1 MFKPTDP
8 RSNLL
13 LAALMDTDCC
23 GTNRPERVD
32 LRAGQVLYESGM
44 KQCHVYF
51 PTDAVVS
58 LQYILASGASSE
70 FAVVGNQG
78 MIGVSALVG
87 GISTPSRAVVQS
99 AGNGFRINAQA
110 LSDEF
115 ARSGPIRRLLLRY
128 MLTLLTQ
135 LTQNAVCN
143 RHHSIE
149 QQLCRFLLQRLDCMW
164 TDDLLMTQELIANLL
179 GVRRESVSQAAASLQ
194 EAGLIHYERGHIAV
208 LDREGLERRSCE
220 CYAVV
225 KLEHD
230 RLLPEE
236 HVAGRNMMAPRALPA
251 LARKSL
257 ERPGPPPTGP
267 V

>member
-1 MFKPTDP
+1 MFNPADP

-13 LAALMDTDCC
+13 LSALMDADCC

-32 LRAGQVLYESGM
+32 LTAGQVLYESGVT
-44 KQCHVYF
+44 QRHVYF
-51 PTDAVVS
+51 PTNSVTS

-70 FAVVGNQG
+70 FAVVGNKG
-78 MIGVSALVG
+78 MVGVSALMG
-87 GISTPSRAVVQS
+87 GMSTPSRAVVQS
-99 AGNGFRINAQA
+99 TGNGFRINAQA
-110 LSDEF
+110 ISDEF
-115 ARSGPIRRLLLRY
+115 ARSGPIRHLLLRY
-128 MLTLLTQ
+128 MLTILTQ

-164 TDDLLMTQELIANLL
+164 ADELVLTQELIANLL

-194 EAGLIHYERGHIAV
+194 AAGLIHYERGHITV

-236 HVAGRNMMAPRALPA
+236 NVAGRNTMAP
-251 LARKSL
+251 
-257 ERPGPPPTGP
+257 GP
-267 V
+267 VALRAHASPRSAQDCH